1 MRRKSAKYLN
11 FVFELSFVKD
21 EDILELKR
29 PLIEACIK
37 SAQMAGWRD
46 AMGLLRGILFLESEP
61 VSLDA
66 LAEKTGYSK
75 TTIRS
80 NMNCL
85 ENIGIVRRVVVPLG
99 KPHRYKHYR
108 YSLVNDAEAMRP
120 VILSAANEGIHLILQ
135 ALQQVEKN
143 LKGSNVKDAEL
154 KASLVK
160 AVQFYEE
167 ISRILDL
174 IGEYSS
180 KELIAIFESKKKCN
194 SRKSNDSHVNKCK
207 ACGKQTL
214 NGPFCSRCQDM
225 RDELRCWPK

>member
-37 SAQMAGWRD
+37 SAKRNGLSD
-46 AMGLLRGILFLESEP
+46 AMGLIRGTLFLESEP
-61 VSLDA
+61 MSLDE

-85 ENIGIVRRVVVPLG
+85 ENIGIVRRVVAPLG
-99 KPHRYKHYR
+99 KPHRDKQYR

-120 VILSAANEGIHLILQ
+120 VILSAAKEEIHLILQ

-143 LKGSNVKDAEL
+143 LNDSNVKDAEL

-167 ISRILDL
+167 MSKILNL

-180 KELIAIFESKKKCN
+180 KELIAIFESKKK
-194 SRKSNDSHVNKCK
+194 
-207 ACGKQTL
+207 
-214 NGPFCSRCQDM
+214 
-225 RDELRCWPK
+225 